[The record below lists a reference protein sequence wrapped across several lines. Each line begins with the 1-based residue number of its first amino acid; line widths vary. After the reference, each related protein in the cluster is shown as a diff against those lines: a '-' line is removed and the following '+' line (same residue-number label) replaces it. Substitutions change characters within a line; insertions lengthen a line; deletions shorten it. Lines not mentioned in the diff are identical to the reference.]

1 MKIRSLRRFIA
12 AALLCA
18 LGPALCLAQAGQP
31 FYKGRTITIIVP
43 TSPGGINDLA
53 ARLVARHLGRFIPGN
68 PAIVVENV
76 PGGAGIIAANRLA
89 NTITRDG
96 LTIAIIQRGTPQV
109 QIEGD
114 PNAKFDPLKLT
125 WLGSLSSYATDA
137 FILVV
142 NSRNPV
148 KNAIDL
154 RTPGVR
160 LKVGADTPGSTNLIF
175 ALLAKEVLG
184 LNIDVVRG
192 YNGAGPIFI
201 AMQGGELDAQVIGYN
216 SVRAGQAYLWDNKL
230 VRPLIQF
237 GRETRLPAMPDIP
250 TGREL
255 TNDPDSLAIIK
266 FAELPF
272 FMALPF
278 VAPPDLPPDRAAA
291 LRDGFMQMV
300 KDQAFLDDAGKIDLD
315 ISPIDG
321 EAVRQLIAQAAA
333 TPKDVIARYNQLVGA
348 Q

>member
-1 MKIRSLRRFIA
+1 MKAAVLLRCTV
-12 AALLCA
+12 ALLFCTIA
-18 LGPALCLAQAGQP
+18 PSLCLAQAAP
-31 FYKGRTITIIVP
+31 FYKGRTITLIVP

-53 ARLVARHLGRFIPGN
+53 GRLVARHLGRFIPGN
-68 PAIVVENV
+68 PNLVVENQ
-76 PGGAGIIAANRLA
+76 PGGAGIIAANRLY
-89 NTITRDG
+89 NKVEKDG

-114 PNAKFDPLKLT
+114 PNAKFDPQKMT
-125 WLGSLSSYATDA
+125 WLGSLSSYANDA

-142 NSRNPV
+142 NSQNPV
-148 KNAIDL
+148 KSAADL
-154 RTPGVR
+154 RKPGVK
-160 LKVGADTPGSTNLIF
+160 LKLGGDTPGSTNLVFPII
-175 ALLAKEVLG
+175 AKEVLG
-184 LNIDVVRG
+184 LDIDVVRG
-192 YNGAGPIFI
+192 YNGAGPMFI
-201 AMQGGELDAQVIGYN
+201 AMQSGELDGQVIGFN
-216 SVRAGQAYLWDNKL
+216 SLRAGQPYLWDNKL

-237 GRETRLPAMPDIP
+237 GRQTRLPTLPDVP

-255 TNDPDSLAIIK
+255 TSDPNALALLE

-300 KDQAFLDDAGKIDLD
+300 KDPAFLDDAGKIDLD

-321 EAVRQLIAQAAA
+321 AAVRQLIARAAA
-333 TPKDVIARYNQLVGA
+333 TPKDVIAHYNQLVGTK
-348 Q
+348 

>member
-1 MKIRSLRRFIA
+1 MKPHFFFRFVTA
-12 AALLCA
+12 LLLCA
-18 LGPALCLAQAGQP
+18 VGPALCQAQAGQP
-31 FYKGRTITIIVP
+31 FYKGRAITIVVP

-68 PAIVVENV
+68 PAMVVENV

-89 NTITRDG
+89 NTIAKDG
-96 LTIAIIQRGTPQV
+96 LTIAIIQRGTPQL

-125 WLGSLSSYATDA
+125 WLGSLSSYASDA

-142 NSRNPV
+142 NSQNPV
-148 KNAIDL
+148 KSATDL

-192 YNGAGPIFI
+192 YNGAAPIFI
-201 AMQGGELDAQVIGYN
+201 AMQGGELDGQVIGYN

-237 GRETRLPAMPDIP
+237 GRETRLPAMPDVP

-255 TNDPDSLAIIK
+255 TGDPDSLAIIK

-300 KDQAFLDDAGKIDLD
+300 KDPAFLDDAGKIDLD

-321 EAVRQLIAQAAA
+321 EAVRQLITQAAA

>member
-1 MKIRSLRRFIA
+1 MQPQFLFRFV
-12 AALLCA
+12 AALLLCA
-18 LGPALCLAQAGQP
+18 IGPALCMAQAGQP
-31 FYKGRTITIIVP
+31 FYKGRTITLVVP

-53 ARLVARHLGRFIPGN
+53 ARLVARHLGRFILGN
-68 PAIVVENV
+68 PTIVVENV

-89 NTITRDG
+89 NTIEKDG

-109 QIEGD
+109 EIEGD

-125 WLGSLSSYATDA
+125 WLGSLSSYANDA
-137 FILVV
+137 YILVV
-142 NSRNPV
+142 NSQNPV
-148 KNAIDL
+148 KSVADL
-154 RTPGVR
+154 EQPGVR
-160 LKVGADTPGSTNLIF
+160 LKIGADTPGSTNLIF
-175 ALLAKEVLG
+175 AIIAKEVLG
-184 LNIDVVRG
+184 LDIDVVRG
-192 YNGAGPIFI
+192 YDGAGPIVI
-201 AMQGGELDAQVIGYN
+201 AMQSGELDGQVIGYN
-216 SVRAGQAYLWDNKL
+216 SVRAGQAYLWNNKL
-230 VRPLIQF
+230 VRPLVQF
-237 GRETRLPAMPDIP
+237 GRQRRLPALPDVP

-255 TNDPDSLAIIK
+255 TKDANALALVE

-278 VAPPDLPPDRAAA
+278 VAPPDLPPERAAA
-291 LRDGFMQMV
+291 LQNGFMQMV

-321 EAVRQLIAQAAA
+321 EAVRQLIARAAA

>member
-1 MKIRSLRRFIA
+1 MKLRFLVRFIA
-12 AALLCA
+12 ALLLCTV
-18 LGPALCLAQAGQP
+18 GPALCMAQAGQP
-31 FYKGRTITIIVP
+31 FYKGRAITLVVP

-68 PAIVVENV
+68 PTFVVQNV

-89 NTITRDG
+89 NTIEKDG

-114 PNAKFDPLKLT
+114 PNAKFDPAKLT

-142 NSRNPV
+142 NSQNPV
-148 KNAIDL
+148 KSATEL
-154 RTPGVR
+154 KTPGVR

-201 AMQGGELDAQVIGYN
+201 AMQAGELDAQVIGYN
-216 SVRAGQAYLWDNKL
+216 SVRAGQAYLWNNKL

-237 GRETRLPAMPDIP
+237 GRETRLPEMPDVP

-255 TNDPDSLAIIK
+255 TSDPNALAIIK

-291 LRDGFMQMV
+291 LQNGFMQMV
-300 KDQAFLDDAGKIDLD
+300 KDQAFLDDAAKIDLD
-315 ISPIDG
+315 ITPIDG

-333 TPKDVIARYNQLVGA
+333 TPKDVIEQYKRLVGA